1 MVADTIIYT
10 FNNTGSQGG
19 YGAPTA
25 GYYSLA
31 TKGQKPYGAEG
42 QGAKTDLNIALDMN
56 AQDRFMIVQVLPYSN
71 YTQST
76 NNEVFKMTVG
86 AYGWVETNNFI
97 RPTRGKDCV
106 LTDAAHLIKYSL
118 AGAASL
124 VALSLY

>member
-1 MVADTIIYT
+1 VYT
-10 FNNTGSQGG
+10 WNNTGSQGG

-42 QGAKTDLNIALDMN
+42 QGAAVDKNIALDMN
-56 AQDRFMIVQVLPYSN
+56 PQDRFMIVQVLPYSN
-71 YTQST
+71 YTQDT
-76 NNEVFKMTVG
+76 NDEVFKMTVG
-86 AYGWVETNNFI
+86 AYDFVSTNDFI

-106 LTDAAHLIKYSL
+106 LTDGASIAKASMGAL
-118 AGAASL
+118 AASL